1 MSLAWRNLLRDR
13 TRLSLSVT
21 GVALAVML
29 ILILN
34 GFVSG
39 MNQQVSAYLDHTPG
53 SIVLV
58 QAGTRGASSTLPS
71 TAAEA
76 ARRVDGVATAVPVIV
91 QWAVLDLGKTK
102 QYVEVVGYDSGQGGG
117 PWSLRAG
124 RAPAAD
130 DELVL
135 DSQLADQRG
144 IGVGDTFVL
153 MGQTFR
159 VVGLSLGTR
168 TWMASYLFIRLPV
181 AQRLF
186 GVPGT
191 ASMVLITPAA
201 GVTTGDLLSRLGGT
215 TGVDSEL
222 KSQLIAD
229 QRSTYTA
236 VFAGPIQLMAGIA
249 SLVGALVV
257 GMIVYA
263 ATIERRREYGVL
275 KALGARNRVLYQVVG
290 TQALAAGLA
299 GALLG
304 LTLGSG
310 AAALI
315 MALRPQFL
323 ITVELQSGLLAL
335 VAGVGMALLGAL
347 LPARL
352 LARVAPAEALRR

>member
-1 MSLAWRNLLRDR
+1 MTLAWRNLFQDK
-13 TRLSLSVT
+13 TRLGLSVT

-39 MNQQVSAYLDHTPG
+39 MNQQVSAYLDNAPG
-53 SIVLV
+53 SVVLI
-58 QAGTRGASSTLPS
+58 QAGTHGASSVLP
-71 TAAEA
+71 ADAVDA
-76 ARRVDGVATAVPVIV
+76 ARRVAGVAHAVPVIV
-91 QWAVLDLGKTK
+91 QWAVLDLGQTK
-102 QYVEVVGYDSGQGGG
+102 QYVNVVGYDSAQGGG

-130 DELVL
+130 GEVVL
-135 DSQLADQRG
+135 DSQLADQSG
-144 IGVGDTFVL
+144 IGVGSAFTL
-153 MGQTFR
+153 MGQTFK

-168 TWMASYLFIRLPV
+168 TWMASFLFIRLAV

-186 GVPGT
+186 GAPGT
-191 ASMVLITPAA
+191 ASLVLITPVQGVAA
-201 GVTTGDLLSRLGGT
+201 GDLIRRLTGIPGADA
-215 TGVDSEL
+215 EL

-229 QRSTYTA
+229 QRGTYTDI
-236 VFAGPIQLMAGIA
+236 FAGPLQLMAGIA

-275 KALGARNRVLYQVVG
+275 KAIGARNRVLYQVVG
-290 TQALAAGLA
+290 TQALAAGVA

-304 LTLGSG
+304 LALAIGV
-310 AAALI
+310 ALLI

-323 ITVELQSGLLAL
+323 ITVELQSGLFAL
-335 VAGVGMALLGAL
+335 VAGVGMAMVGAL

-352 LARVAPAEALRR
+352 LARVAPAEVLRK